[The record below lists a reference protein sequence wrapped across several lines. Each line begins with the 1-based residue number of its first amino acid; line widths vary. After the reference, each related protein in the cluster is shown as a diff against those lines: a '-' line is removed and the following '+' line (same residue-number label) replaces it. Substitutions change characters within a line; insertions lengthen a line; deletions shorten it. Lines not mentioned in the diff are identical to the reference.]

1 MPAMPPRLTLREI
14 QARRQRAEEG
24 IAHFKPQI
32 PHYTLEAMA
41 HYTLEAMAREQGR
54 VGMAQVAD
62 ALEGDASWQRRSEE
76 IRRERRRSR

>member
-1 MPAMPPRLTLREI
+1 MA
-14 QARRQRAEEG
+14 
-24 IAHFKPQI
+24 
-32 PHYTLEAMA
+32 HYTLEAMA